1 MSSFSLL
8 TVFTRPISSRRATGV
23 HLYNQW
29 EPVRKIGSLLML
41 LYGAVMIVTL
51 SEKTRDL

>member
-8 TVFTRPISSRRATGV
+8 TVFTRPISSRRATAV

-29 EPVRKIGSLLML
+29 EPVRKIGSPAHASLWC
-41 LYGAVMIVTL
+41 
-51 SEKTRDL
+51 RDDSDTV